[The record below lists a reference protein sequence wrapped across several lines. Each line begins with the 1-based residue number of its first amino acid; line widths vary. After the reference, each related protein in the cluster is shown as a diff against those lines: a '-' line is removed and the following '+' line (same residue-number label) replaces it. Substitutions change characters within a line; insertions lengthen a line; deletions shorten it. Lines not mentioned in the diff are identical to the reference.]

1 MPKISPQGVSLLLL
15 LLAGILTPTAI
26 HAEEQPTVR
35 TITAFIPLDRPH
47 YRNQIQETL
56 VVLRQAKKR
65 LEQAGYEVQTLR
77 ISTQPFPEYLRGLT
91 KEETLAFFRAYDKLA
106 QQEGFAAAIGPA
118 LLAPDSDTGEAEL
131 LTEILLSTRS
141 LSGTVVV
148 AGEDGVRWEA
158 VRAAARVIQQLAAG
172 SPQGMANFN
181 FAATARVPPHAPFY
195 PSSYQAGEQT
205 RFGIGL
211 QSANVVT
218 EAFATAGSHG
228 DARKALTAALGQHAR
243 QIEAV
248 AREVERETGWTYA
261 GMDLSPAPAGDVSI
275 GRAVE
280 SLSGAKF
287 GAPGTL
293 SVAAIVTDA
302 LRAITVKQAGYSGF
316 MIPVMEDTVLAQRW
330 SEGTL
335 TLHGLLSYSS
345 VCAAGLDTVPLP
357 GDVTVEQLERI
368 IGDVASL
375 AVKLRKPLSVR
386 LMPVPGKQAG
396 ERTEFD
402 SPFIVNVTLQPVP

>member
-1 MPKISPQGVSLLLL
+1 
-15 LLAGILTPTAI
+15 
-26 HAEEQPTVR
+26 
-35 TITAFIPLDRPH
+35 
-47 YRNQIQETL
+47 
-56 VVLRQAKKR
+56 
-65 LEQAGYEVQTLR
+65 
-77 ISTQPFPEYLRGLT
+77 
-91 KEETLAFFRAYDKLA
+91 
-106 QQEGFAAAIGPA
+106 
-118 LLAPDSDTGEAEL
+118 
-131 LTEILLSTRS
+131 

-148 AGEDGVRWEA
+148 AGEDGVRWES
-158 VRAAARVIQQLAAG
+158 VRAAARVIKQLAAE
-172 SPQGMANFN
+172 SPKGIANFN
-181 FAATARVPPHAPFY
+181 FAATALVPPHSPFY

-205 RFGIGL
+205 RFEIGL
-211 QSANVVT
+211 QSANVVAD
-218 EAFATAGSHG
+218 AFASVDSHG
-228 DARKALTAALGQHAR
+228 EAREALTTALGQHAR
-243 QIEAV
+243 RIESL
-248 AREVERETGWTYA
+248 AREVERETGWVYA
-261 GMDLSPAPAGDVSI
+261 GLDLSPAPAGDVSI

-293 SVAAIVTDA
+293 SVAAVVTDA
-302 LRAITVKQAGYSGF
+302 LRAIPVKQAGYSGF
-316 MIPVMEDTVLAQRW
+316 MIPVMEDTVLARRW

-357 GDVTVEQLERI
+357 GDVTVEQLESI

-386 LMPVPGKQAG
+386 LMPVPGKKAG